1 MAKVTAL
8 QFSPT
13 GGKKV
18 RVSLEG
24 APDFY
29 LQAEI
34 VALEKLKVGQ
44 KLSPARIKALKKRD
58 LSQRCYHAAAHF
70 LSFRP
75 RSETE
80 LKERLTKRGFDSDS
94 IQKAISRLKE
104 QGLLDDQAFAR
115 FWVDNR
121 ARLSPR
127 SRWLIGRELKQKGVS
142 DEAIDR
148 AVDILDDSE
157 TAYQA
162 ASIRASR
169 LADADYQTFRLRLG
183 QYLKRRGFGYGV
195 IKETTARLWQELDR
209 ENPSSADDQEYF
221 TTPAKN
227 NF

>member
-1 MAKVTAL
+1 MVKVTAL

-18 RVSLEG
+18 RVSLENM
-24 APDFY
+24 PDFN

-44 KLSPARIKALKKRD
+44 ELSSERIEALKKRD
-58 LSQRCYHAAAHF
+58 LSQRCYHAATHF

-75 RSETE
+75 RSENE
-80 LKERLTKRGFDSDS
+80 LRERLSKRGFDSVS
-94 IQKAISRLKE
+94 IQKTISRLKE

-115 FWVDNR
+115 FWVENR
-121 ARLSPR
+121 ARLNPR
-127 SRWLIGRELKQKGVS
+127 SRWLIGRELKQKGIS
-142 DEAIDR
+142 DKAIYH

-157 TAYQA
+157 TAYRV
-162 ASIRASR
+162 ASTRAYR
-169 LADADYQTFRLRLG
+169 LAGADYQTFRLRLG

-195 IKETTARLWQELDR
+195 IKDTTARLWQELDK

-221 TTPAKN
+221 TTPVKK
-227 NF
+227 